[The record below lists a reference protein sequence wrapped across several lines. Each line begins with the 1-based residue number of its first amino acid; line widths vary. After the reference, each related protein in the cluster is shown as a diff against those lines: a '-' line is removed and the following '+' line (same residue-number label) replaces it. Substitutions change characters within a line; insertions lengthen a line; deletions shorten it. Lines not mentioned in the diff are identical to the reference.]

1 MKQQGKARRS
11 HSSLRTRRKLRF
23 ETLESRELF
32 YAPPMPS
39 IDLPPPASLSPPV
52 LEKFIKRPRQDLS
65 LLPQGSPFN
74 STRYTPN
81 PIGLFPNGSTQV
93 ISPEISPRVVEL
105 LQQNETGPVNS
116 TIHRTGVGLGAPID
130 TLAGMDPKIRE
141 LTTMKENWGEACGEV
156 THCLQR
162 IEIAPENLGSN
173 VNTDTI
179 YEWLEDFRL
188 FNKNNIATTEVYK
201 PGPLDFPLPADESY
215 AVFTVRT
222 LDISD
227 RDDPYW
233 KMLNTLQLIINDK
246 DIVVKLYGNPE
257 DHQLSAVTLE
267 NHMLVGVRVW
277 RTYETHAGWLRIETE
292 AHEQRNGFIN
302 NLAAEMAA
310 SSVMEEVWSRYLVN
324 LGNAATGGTGRY
336 AKRPAQWFH
345 YPKGQENPWRNPKS
359 IPAPNPIPPSF
370 DFRSPQT
377 TP

>member
-1 MKQQGKARRS
+1 MKRQGKARHNLS
-11 HSSLRTRRKLRF
+11 GLRPRRKLRF

-39 IDLPPPASLSPPV
+39 IDLPPPPSLSPPV
-52 LEKFIKRPRQDLS
+52 LEKLNRPHQDLS

-105 LQQNETGPVNS
+105 LQQNESGPVKS

-141 LTTMKENWGEACGEV
+141 LTTMKENWGEAYGEV
-156 THCLQR
+156 TRCLQR

-201 PGPLDFPLPADESY
+201 PGPLDFPLPAEESY
-215 AVFTVRT
+215 AVFTVHT

-257 DHQLSAVTLE
+257 HHQLAAVTLE

-310 SSVMEEVWSRYLVN
+310 RSVMEEVWRRYLIN

-359 IPAPNPIPPSF
+359 IPTPNPIPPSF